1 MALAGQATDGQ
12 ILRQSSSYRQG
23 LVLGLT
29 MAEIMILLVF
39 CLLIALATFLSLEQK
54 GREKA
59 EAALR
64 VEQADSAVGR
74 DLVEAIK
81 QNPELFEHVK
91 SLASSAEASDEF
103 WRELVEARSI
113 VTEAKDSGI
122 SEMELRQRL
131 AELGTLKA
139 RGIDPEQALRNA
151 DIVASIR
158 KVMPAVSEATT
169 TPEEV
174 ASAVERGL
182 NGRGSSGHQ
191 WPPIISLSEANGYYF
206 KSGSAELTP
215 DFRASLISSIPD
227 RILAIIKQFDVDVIE
242 VLGHTDE
249 QPLVLRQSNLD
260 RDLVP
265 VLRDNGNIA
274 SLVPAD
280 NAGLGLARAAS
291 VVSVLLQ
298 SPKLAD
304 YKLIPLSGAQLVNTD
319 ESLALSGTPGDI
331 PERRRIEIRLR
342 KSAPHEASSAKA
354 PSIPLPLS
362 KPRQRPNANPV
373 LPTPPANPGP
383 PSNIIRDR

>member
-1 MALAGQATDGQ
+1 MALADQATDGQ

-39 CLLIALATFLSLEQK
+39 CLLIALATFLRVEQK

-59 EAALR
+59 EDALR
-64 VEQADSAVGR
+64 VEQADNAVGR
-74 DLVEAIK
+74 DLAEAIK
-81 QNPELFEHVK
+81 QTLELFEQVK
-91 SLASSAEASDEF
+91 SLASSGEPPDEF
-103 WRELVEARSI
+103 WRELVEARAI
-113 VTEAKDSGI
+113 VSEAKESGI
-122 SEMELRQRL
+122 SQQDLHQRL
-131 AELGTLKA
+131 ADLGALKA
-139 RGIDPEQALRNA
+139 RSIDVQQALRNA

-169 TPEEV
+169 KPEDV
-174 ASAVERGL
+174 AAAVERGL

-215 DFRASLISSIPD
+215 DFRASLVSSIPD

-242 VLGHTDE
+242 VVGHTDE
-249 QPLVLRQSNLD
+249 QPLMLHQSNLD

-304 YKLIPLSGAQLVNTD
+304 HKLIPLSGAQLVNID

-342 KSAPHEASSAKA
+342 KSTPHEASSVKA
-354 PSIPLPLS
+354 PSIPLRAP
-362 KPRQRPNANPV
+362 KPRQRPN
-373 LPTPPANPGP
+373 PTSVPPTAPGNSGAP
-383 PSNIIRDR
+383 LNIIRDR